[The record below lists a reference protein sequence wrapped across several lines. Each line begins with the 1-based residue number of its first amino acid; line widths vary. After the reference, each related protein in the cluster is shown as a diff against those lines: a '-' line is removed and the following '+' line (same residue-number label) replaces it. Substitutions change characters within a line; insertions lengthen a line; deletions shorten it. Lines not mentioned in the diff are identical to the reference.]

1 MSTTPLTVKKTIE
14 ARALLIGERIDL
26 RSLSTRTRLASDPL
40 VVPVEHGMA
49 VLFRYG
55 AVVFFNVSRNGEET
69 FLRSLVPWITRPYDN
84 PETETLPIAIDS
96 HHREGI
102 EGDTLYLKDDQIERF
117 QIVADILGKST
128 VLALYEAKV
137 AQNFDRIEP
146 FAVDLDRKARSGR
159 NARELLRHI
168 GGALLSEHTM
178 VARVEVGDKPE
189 LVWERPDL
197 ERLYL
202 RLEDE
207 FEILERHRA
216 LERKLDLIA
225 RTAETALEV
234 LQDRRNLR
242 VEWYIVIL
250 IVLEILL
257 TLYSMFFP
265 ALKQW
270 VVGGG

>member
-1 MSTTPLTVKKTIE
+1 MTTSPLTVKTTIE

-26 RSLSTRTRLASDPL
+26 RSLGARNRLASDPV
-40 VVPVEHGMA
+40 VVPVERGMA
-49 VLFRYG
+49 VLLRYG
-55 AVVFFNVSRNGEET
+55 AVVFFGVSQAGKEA
-69 FLRSLVPWITRPYDN
+69 FLRSLVPWVTRPYEN
-84 PETETLPIAIDS
+84 PETETLSIAIDP
-96 HHREGI
+96 HHHEGI
-102 EGDTLYLKDDQIERF
+102 EGSTLFLKDDQIERY
-117 QIVADILGKST
+117 QVVADILGKST
-128 VLALYEAKV
+128 VLALYESKI

-146 FAVDLDRKARSGR
+146 FAVDLDRKARSSR

-168 GGALLSEHTM
+168 GGALLSEQTM

-234 LQDRRNLR
+234 LQDRRTLR

-257 TLYSMFFP
+257 SLYSMFFRH
-265 ALKQW
+265 
-270 VVGGG
+270 